1 MTKSKRDC
9 KDEDAGLK
17 WIRLR
22 MDLIA
27 RVLGR
32 TPTRAE
38 LLEYL
43 LPELQ
48 EIFGWPDMAEELFGQ
63 QDKNQKEVT
72 TGDKP

>member
-1 MTKSKRDC
+1 MSEDNSRSE
-9 KDEDAGLK
+9 DEDGGLK

-32 TPTRAE
+32 SPTRAE

-48 EIFGWPDMAEELFGQ
+48 EMFGWPDMGEELFGQ
-63 QDKNQKEVT
+63 QDKNQKEVP
-72 TGDKP
+72 TGDKQ

>member
-1 MTKSKRDC
+1 MSEDNSRSKD
-9 KDEDAGLK
+9 KDAGLR

-27 RVLGR
+27 KDLGR
-32 TPTRAE
+32 SPTRAE
-38 LLEYL
+38 LLKYL

-72 TGDKP
+72 TGDKQ

>member
-1 MTKSKRDC
+1 MSEDNSRS
-9 KDEDAGLK
+9 KDEDAALR
-17 WIRLR
+17 WIRRR

-32 TPTRAE
+32 SPTRAE

-48 EIFGWPDMAEELFGQ
+48 EIFGWPDMAEELFGK

-72 TGDKP
+72 TGDKQ